1 MTFAKQVNADMFLLP
16 QVKRQLLQKSN
27 RKQTSQKHLLPR
39 MKKLAVPKDA
49 LVVQVKLLHL
59 KKRKKNQKNNY
70 EVQKEALSIPD
81 NALFYR

>member
-1 MTFAKQVNADMFLLP
+1 
-16 QVKRQLLQKSN
+16 
-27 RKQTSQKHLLPR
+27 

-49 LVVQVKLLHL
+49 LAVQVKLLHLKKTVAVQKLLHL